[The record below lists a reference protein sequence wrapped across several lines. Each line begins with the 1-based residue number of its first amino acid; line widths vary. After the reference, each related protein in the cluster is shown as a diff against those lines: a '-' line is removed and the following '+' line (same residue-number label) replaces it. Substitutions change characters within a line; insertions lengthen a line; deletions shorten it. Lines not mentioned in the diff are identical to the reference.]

1 MNIILIGAQ
10 GSGKGTQAQLL
21 EEKYGWSH
29 ISTGRLYRDAVHK
42 KEPFIMKIQESV
54 DKGGFLTDKIALKL
68 VKNNLG
74 DKGNLFDGFP
84 RTLEQAEALDEITH
98 IDLVIELKLSDK
110 DSVKRLSQRRECSQC
125 RAIFGAENP
134 PRKEGV
140 CNRCGGKVIQRAD
153 DKPEAIK
160 KRLEMYHELTE
171 PLLEYY
177 KPRKIVHS
185 VDASKSINDV
195 FKDVCKVIEAS
206 GG

>member
-21 EEKYGWSH
+21 KEKYGWSH
-29 ISTGRLYRDAVHK
+29 LSTGRLYREAVQN
-42 KEPFIMKIQESV
+42 KEPFIMKIKESV

-68 VKNNLG
+68 VKNNLS

-84 RTLEQAEALDEITH
+84 RTLEQAKALDEITH
-98 IDLVIELKLSDK
+98 IDLIIELNLSDA

-125 RAIFGAENP
+125 RAIFGIENP
-134 PRKEGV
+134 PRKEGI

-153 DKPEAIK
+153 DKPDAIK
-160 KRLEMYHELTE
+160 KRLEMYHDLTE

-177 KPRKIVHS
+177 RPRKIVHS
-185 VDASKSINDV
+185 VDANKNIDDV
-195 FKDVCKVIEAS
+195 FKNVCKVIEAA

>member
-10 GSGKGTQAQLL
+10 GAGKGTQAQLL
-21 EEKYGWSH
+21 AEKYGWSH
-29 ISTGRLYRDAVHK
+29 LSTGKLYREAVHK

-54 DKGGFLTDKIALKL
+54 DKGGFIPDKLVLKL
-68 VKNNLG
+68 VKENLS
-74 DKGNLFDGFP
+74 DKGNLFDGIP
-84 RTLEQAEALDEITH
+84 RTLEQAEALDEFVQ

-160 KRLEMYHELTE
+160 KRLELYHELTE

-185 VDASKSINDV
+185 VDASKNIDTV
-195 FKDVCKVIEAS
+195 FKDVCKVIESA

>member
-10 GSGKGTQAQLL
+10 GAGKGTQAQLL
-21 EEKYGWSH
+21 AEKYGWSH
-29 ISTGRLYRDAVHK
+29 LSTGRLYREAVHK

-54 DKGGFLTDKIALKL
+54 DNGGFIPDKIVLKL
-68 VKNNLG
+68 VKENLS
-74 DKGNLFDGFP
+74 DKGNLFDGIP
-84 RTLEQAEALDEITH
+84 RTLEQAEALDEFTQ
-98 IDLVIELKLSDK
+98 IDLVVELKLSDK
-110 DSVKRLSQRRECSQC
+110 DSVKRLAQRRECTQC

-160 KRLEMYHELTE
+160 KRLKLYHELTE

-185 VDASKSINDV
+185 VDASKNIDTV
-195 FKDVCKVIEAS
+195 FKDVCKVIESA